1 MVCHYCG
8 YEQPKVTEC
17 PECGSRYIGEF
28 RAGTQ
33 QIEDMVKARF
43 PQARVLRMDMD
54 TTKKKDSHE
63 QILSAFANEE
73 ADILVGTQMIVKGHD
88 FPKVTLVGAL
98 AADMS
103 LYTDDYRS
111 GERTFQLLTQAAG
124 RAGRG
129 DRPGEVVIQTYD
141 PEHYSIQAAAEQD
154 YEAFYR
160 QEIAFRAIG
169 GYPPAGGMLAIHA
182 SSEDEAYLSM
192 AMEYLKKFLDL
203 LESKTGIQVIGP
215 GDETIARIQDV
226 YRKVLYVRHPNENR
240 LTMVKEKVEQY
251 IEMNEGYQKIHIQYE
266 RA

>member
-1 MVCHYCG
+1 
-8 YEQPKVTEC
+8 
-17 PECGSRYIGEF
+17 
-28 RAGTQ
+28 
-33 QIEDMVKARF
+33 
-43 PQARVLRMDMD
+43 
-54 TTKKKDSHE
+54 
-63 QILSAFANEE
+63 
-73 ADILVGTQMIVKGHD
+73 MIVKGHD
-88 FPKVTLVGAL
+88 FPNVTLVGIL
-98 AADMS
+98 AADLS
-103 LYTDDYRS
+103 LHASDFRAA
-111 GERTFQLLTQAAG
+111 ERTFQLLTQAAG

-129 DRPGEVVIQTYD
+129 DLPGRVVIQTYD
-141 PEHYSIQAAAEQD
+141 PEHYSIQAASEQD